1 MRKLRAAV
9 IGLGRVGLRFDEE
22 PGRKT
27 VWSHV
32 GAYLAEPG
40 RFELV
45 AACEPNP
52 DNRAAFGRRCPGVPV
67 FDDARTMIA
76 ETDPEIVS
84 VCTPP
89 ELHVE
94 GMVTALSGRSIRAIW
109 CEKPLAGTLGAAEE
123 IAAAA
128 ARRGVP
134 VYVSHVRRWTPLW
147 REMRRLVE
155 AGAIGDPVCIRIAM
169 GNRLW
174 TIGSHAVDLALMLG
188 GKPREVERL
197 PVKALDED
205 GEPGRAGLIS
215 FESGAYGIIQVVGR
229 KSRLVVEAE
238 VIGTRGRLGAHE
250 GSGRLTVESFAPSE
264 TYAGYEELRLK
275 EERQLG
281 TLATMSPFV
290 ALARDIAA
298 AVPPACTANDAVAV
312 ISVLELM
319 AA

>member
-1 MRKLRAAV
+1 MRKIRAAV

-22 PGRKT
+22 PGRKA
-27 VWSHV
+27 VWTHV
-32 GAYLAEPG
+32 GAYLAEPDS
-40 RFELV
+40 FELV

-52 DNRAAFGRRCPGVPV
+52 DNRAAFERRCPGVPV
-67 FDDARTMIA
+67 FDDARTMVA
-76 ETDPEIVS
+76 EADPEIVS

-89 ELHVE
+89 DLHGE
-94 GMVTALSGRSIRAIW
+94 GVMSALSGHSIRAIW
-109 CEKPLAGTLGAAEE
+109 CEKPLAKTLGAAEE

-128 ARRGVP
+128 AGRAVP

-147 REMRRLVE
+147 REMRRLVDT
-155 AGAIGDPVCIRIAM
+155 GAIGDLVCVRVAM

-188 GKPREVERL
+188 GKPRRIERL
-197 PVKALDED
+197 AVNALDED
-205 GEPGRAGLIS
+205 GEPGRAGLIA
-215 FESGAYGIIQVVGR
+215 FECGAYGIIQVVGR
-229 KSRLVVEAE
+229 KSRLLVEAE
-238 VIGTRGRLGAHE
+238 VIGTQGRLRAQE
-250 GSGRLTVESFAPSE
+250 ASGKLTVESFAPSA
-264 TYAGYEELRLK
+264 TYAGYEELRFK

-281 TLATMSPFV
+281 TLATTSPFI

-312 ISVLELM
+312 ISILEQM